1 MKIITTAHQYTWF
14 QMKELLE
21 LSGYKYEAVKPEP
34 VQSARANELFW
45 TEESID
51 KWNAFCYTKSGKSAI
66 MKKDQLA
73 YIRLRER
80 TDAFSHGCTDGS
92 FIKKTE

>member
-1 MKIITTAHQYTWF
+1 MKIITTAQRYTWF
-14 QMKELLE
+14 QMKELFE
-21 LSGYKYEAVKPEP
+21 LSGWKYETVKPEP

-45 TEESID
+45 TEESFD
-51 KWNAFCYTKSGKSAI
+51 KWNAACYNRNGNTVSL
-66 MKKDQLA
+66 KKDQLA

-92 FIKKTE
+92 FIKQTE